1 MISIIIWITQSIF
14 WALWMVV
21 SKLALQNKNVWNN
34 FQTFFSR
41 SAHIVIIAL
50 LFFTGILEF
59 QSPIWIFWIKEWLLL
74 FWSWAALY
82 FTYFLRRE
90 AYGNEKVSVLQPFAM
105 IFQIFPIIFGFIFIA
120 SERTNI
126 ITFFMALVASAV
138 VIIPSIDFKNFKMNR
153 YCSMVLLSSTIKSVQ
168 IFIVLYLISILDSST
183 FYFIESFY
191 IVFMSVVL
199 MIWKKQLWDFKKV
212 SLDYAKILFTANAI
226 WIISILLVLTMY
238 TSIGI
243 VATSLIS
250 LLYLVFV
257 YLFWYLILKEIP
269 EKKDVIIAFVV
280 SICIIVWMFFKA

>member
-1 MISIIIWITQSIF
+1 
-14 WALWMVV
+14 MVV